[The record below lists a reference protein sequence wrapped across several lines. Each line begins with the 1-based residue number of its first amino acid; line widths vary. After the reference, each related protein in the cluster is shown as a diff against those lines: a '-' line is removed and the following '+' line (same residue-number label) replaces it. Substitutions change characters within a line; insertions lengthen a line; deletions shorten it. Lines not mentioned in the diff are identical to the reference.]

1 MNKGE
6 SISNHKVYYYYYRK
20 DGDYSNQCS
29 VKSNEKQLAVNMVI
43 AQVTN
48 VQQVTTQ
55 SKGKA
60 AEWET
65 QEAVRKQATKWIRK
79 ANECNEAEI
88 KEQNAQPEEPV
99 KHTEDDPTWQAVQ
112 ECQIMLPLARLLQL
126 VP

>member
-1 MNKGE
+1 
-6 SISNHKVYYYYYRK
+6 
-20 DGDYSNQCS
+20 
-29 VKSNEKQLAVNMVI
+29 MVI